1 VRQHGEDFVADSCAG
16 TPVPCLEIFVGIHV
30 GFAVVLFSPGRVMN
44 GTVANV
50 MLGYPFFNEMTP
62 VRRAI
67 FKSFVV
73 LFLG

>member
-1 VRQHGEDFVADSCAG
+1 MK
-16 TPVPCLEIFVGIHV
+16 IFVCIHV
-30 GFAVVLFSPGRVMN
+30 GFAVVLFSLGSVMN
-44 GTVANV
+44 ETVANV
-50 MLGYPFFNEMTP
+50 MLGYPFFNEMCP